1 MADRVLIFAPRGR
14 DAEIA
19 ADLLSKNGIGTDIC
33 ASPDALLDQAHA
45 DVGAILLT
53 EEALSPDYA
62 AALAEWVASQSS
74 WSDIPFIVLSGDRD
88 IAEKAKGC
96 GANDHLGKP
105 FEFDDLLRLVK
116 KYAKTESNHP
126 N

>member
-1 MADRVLIFAPRGR
+1 LILIVEDDPQVAQLINLVLQRNGFEGEIIADGRQALEKAKTVRPQMIFADLAIRGM
-14 DAEIA
+14 
-19 ADLLSKNGIGTDIC
+19 GG
-33 ASPDALLDQAHA
+33 
-45 DVGAILLT
+45 
-53 EEALSPDYA
+53 EALCG
-62 AALAEWVASQSS
+62 ALKKESATR
-74 WSDIPFIVLSGDRD
+74 DIPFIVLSGDRD

-116 KYAKTESNHP
+116 KYAKTESHNP

>member
-1 MADRVLIFAPRGR
+1 MILIVEDDPQVARLINLVLQRNGFEGEIISDGRRALEKAKSALPQMIFADLSIRGM
-14 DAEIA
+14 
-19 ADLLSKNGIGTDIC
+19 GG
-33 ASPDALLDQAHA
+33 
-45 DVGAILLT
+45 
-53 EEALSPDYA
+53 EALCGELKKESTTR
-62 AALAEWVASQSS
+62 
-74 WSDIPFIVLSGDRD
+74 DIPFIVVSGDRD

-116 KYAKTESNHP
+116 KYAKTESNDP